1 VGQGNGSTTTYSRD
15 PRGTVVIVEPAT
27 ALALP
32 VIDTYRQDPE
42 MSKARQSFIVA
53 GVGAVLVV
61 ILWLVAGP
69 SLATGLLGGTVAVV
83 GSGIYYAIRD
93 RRSAK

>member
-1 VGQGNGSTTTYSRD
+1 
-15 PRGTVVIVEPAT
+15 
-27 ALALP
+27 
-32 VIDTYRQDPE
+32 